1 MDCCIGT
8 QAAAASMGL
17 TFLPLAEKPY
27 LLVLRRTHLTLLPVQ
42 APIETLGRA
51 AYRREVE
58 ACVGYDMRMA
68 GDRLV

>member
-1 MDCCIGT
+1 
-8 QAAAASMGL
+8 
-17 TFLPLAEKPY
+17 
-27 LLVLRRTHLTLLPVQ
+27 LVLRRTHLTLPPVQ
-42 APIETLGRA
+42 ALIETLGRT